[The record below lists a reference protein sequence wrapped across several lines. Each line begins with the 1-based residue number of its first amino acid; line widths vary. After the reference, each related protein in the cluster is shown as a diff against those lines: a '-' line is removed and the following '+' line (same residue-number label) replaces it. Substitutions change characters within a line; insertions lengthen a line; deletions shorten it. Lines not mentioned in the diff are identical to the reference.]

1 MACTTSVSI
10 SFRNMSYAAA
20 ADALMRRKLLEDIY
34 DRMTDEEKKLFVQM
48 TMQQRSTD
56 DILKALQQQSLQL
69 QDLRQR
75 QQTFGQ
81 DFASNIL
88 GNAAWD
94 GALWL
99 LGKLFKR

>member
-1 MACTTSVSI
+1 MNI
-10 SFRNMSYAAA
+10 PAAA
-20 ADALMRRKLLEDIY
+20 EALMRQKLLEEMY

-56 DILKALQQQSLQL
+56 EIVRALQQQSAQL
-69 QDLRQR
+69 QDLRSR

-88 GNAAWD
+88 GNATWD
-94 GALWL
+94 GAMWL
-99 LGKLFKR
+99 LGKLIRR